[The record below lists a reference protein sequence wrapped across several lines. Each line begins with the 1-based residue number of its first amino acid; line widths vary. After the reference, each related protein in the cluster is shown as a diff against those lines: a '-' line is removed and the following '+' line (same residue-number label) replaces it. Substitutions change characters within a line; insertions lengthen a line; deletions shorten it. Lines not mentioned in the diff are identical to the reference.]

1 MSYCLN
7 PDCPRP
13 QNPAESNFCQSCGT
27 RLLLADRY
35 RAIKPIGQGGF
46 GKTFLAVDEHK
57 PSRRHC
63 VIKQFFPQI
72 QGTSNAEKAA
82 ELFRQEAV
90 LLDQLGKH
98 PQIPELLAA
107 FTQDRRQY
115 LVQDFIDG
123 QNLAQELANKSAFN
137 EGQIRQLLND
147 LLPVLQLLHDNQIIH
162 RDIKPD
168 NIIIRSSDRRLFLV
182 DFGISKILTNIV
194 PERTGTRIGS
204 PEYVAPEQAMGKAT
218 YASDIFSLGV
228 TCIHLLTN
236 ARRFQLYS
244 LNEDKWV
251 WRNYLSSPI
260 SDELSK
266 ILDKMLERG
275 TKRRYKS
282 ASEVLNDLNP
292 QTIQGNT
299 IVVPVETTPA
309 SNSQTPWR
317 CLHTLMNGSY
327 WSASTVRAVAVCPD
341 NQILASG
348 DESGTIK
355 LWDLNTGE
363 EICSLYG
370 HSKSSWVCA
379 VTFSPDGQML
389 VSGSN
394 DKTIKL
400 WDWRTGQQIRNFSGH
415 TDHVKTVAISSEGQI
430 ASGSNDKTIKVWDLR
445 TGQEIKT
452 LFGHSNSI
460 TSVAFSPEGEIIV
473 SGSYDKTVKIWNWVT
488 GEKIRQLVDSA
499 GVKSIAVS
507 PDGHL
512 VSGNHDCEIKL
523 WNLHTAQLIQAFFG
537 HIEGSFF
544 LPSGVSSVT
553 VSSDGQMIASGG
565 RRDKTVKLWLPTGE
579 LIQPL
584 HGHSKGVTSVA
595 FSADGRTLV
604 SSSYDKTIKIWRR
617 D

>member
-1 MSYCLN
+1 M
-7 PDCPRP
+7 
-13 QNPAESNFCQSCGT
+13 
-27 RLLLADRY
+27 ADRY
-35 RAIKPIGQGGF
+35 QAIQPIGQGGF

-123 QNLAQELANKSAFN
+123 QNLAQELAAKGAGN

-147 LLPVLQLLHDNQIIH
+147 LLPVLQLLHDNHIIH
-162 RDIKPD
+162 RDIKPE
-168 NIIIRSSDRRLFLV
+168 NIIRRSSDRRLFLV

-260 SDELSK
+260 SDELAK
-266 ILDKMLERG
+266 VLDKMLERG

-282 ASEVLNDLNP
+282 ASDVLNDLNP
-292 QTIQGNT
+292 QTIQANT
-299 IVVPVETTPA
+299 TVVPVKTTPA
-309 SNSQTPWR
+309 SNLQMHWR
-317 CLHTLMNGSY
+317 CLHTLMNGWY
-327 WSASTVRAVAVCPD
+327 WTASTVRSVAVCPD
-341 NQILASG
+341 RQILASG
-348 DESGTIK
+348 DENGTIK
-355 LWDLNTGE
+355 IWNLNTGE
-363 EICSLYG
+363 EVCSLYG

-379 VTFSPDGQML
+379 ITFSPDGQML

-394 DKTIKL
+394 DKTVKL

-415 TDHVKTVAISSEGQI
+415 TDHIKTVAISSNGQI
-430 ASGSNDKTIKVWDLR
+430 VSGSNDKTIKVWDLR

-460 TSVAFSPEGEIIV
+460 TSVAFSPEGEIMA
-473 SGSYDKTVKIWNWVT
+473 SGSYDRTIKIWNWVT
-488 GEKIRQLVDSA
+488 GEKICQLVDSA
-499 GVKSIAVS
+499 GVKSIAIS

-512 VSGNHDCEIKL
+512 VSGNHNCEIKL
-523 WNLHTAQLIQAFFG
+523 WNLHTAQLTQAFFG
-537 HIEGSFF
+537 HTKGSFV
-544 LPSGVSSVT
+544 LPSGVNSVT
-553 VSSDGQMIASGG
+553 ISSNGQMIASGG
-565 RRDKTVKLWLPTGE
+565 RRDETVKLWLPTGE
-579 LIQPL
+579 LLQPL

-595 FSADGRTLV
+595 FSVDSRTLV
-604 SSSYDKTIKIWRR
+604 SSSYDKTIKIWRC